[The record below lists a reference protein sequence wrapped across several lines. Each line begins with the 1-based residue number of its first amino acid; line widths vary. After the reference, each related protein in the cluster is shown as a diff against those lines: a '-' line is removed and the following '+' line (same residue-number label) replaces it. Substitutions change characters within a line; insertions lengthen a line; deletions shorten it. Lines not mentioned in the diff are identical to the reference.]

1 MANYATV
8 TKEDSAATEN
18 KNDEEAE
25 AIYHQQNPCLAKFNK
40 VLGVVTVFVV
50 LTSLVICAIQGSH
63 QHNDFLLLANILLS
77 SFIAVVHVSI
87 QSCKYIKYMCFLR

>member
-25 AIYHQQNPCLAKFNK
+25 AIYHQQNPCL
-40 VLGVVTVFVV
+40 V
-50 LTSLVICAIQGSH
+50 
-63 QHNDFLLLANILLS
+63 
-77 SFIAVVHVSI
+77 
-87 QSCKYIKYMCFLR
+87 KYKNFFTNRI